1 MERIFHDKEASMSM
15 QSEGKDAKG
24 RNYDQVTRDGSS
36 SAGSMGTGGTGDI
49 GQMGGPGAGPVPKHG
64 SQQSASRSDDLLAG
78 DTTHQEADQAFS
90 GGSQGGQI
98 QTGME
103 GIGKGSGASRQSGQ
117 EGSQQSGQQAGQ
129 QGNMPSGQTDSDQ
142 YDQGTAPRER

>member
-1 MERIFHDKEASMSM
+1 MSM

-24 RNYDQVTRDGSS
+24 RNYDQATRDGSS

-49 GQMGGPGAGPVPKHG
+49 GAMGGENGG
-64 SQQSASRSDDLLAG
+64 SQQSASRTDDLLAG
-78 DTTHQEADQAFS
+78 DTTGQEADQAFS

-103 GIGKGSGASRQSGQ
+103 GIGKQGAGG
-117 EGSQQSGQQAGQ
+117 GSQQSTQQPAQ
-129 QGNMPSGQTDSDQ
+129 QSAQQSAQQPARQGSMPPGETDADQ

>member
-1 MERIFHDKEASMSM
+1 MSM

-24 RNYDQVTRDGSS
+24 RNYDQVTRDGTS
-36 SAGSMGTGGTGDI
+36 SAGSMGTGSTGDI
-49 GQMGGPGAGPVPKHG
+49 GQMGSQGQG

-103 GIGKGSGASRQSGQ
+103 GIRKGSGASRQSGQ
-117 EGSQQSGQQAGQ
+117 QSSQQSGQQAGQ

>member
-1 MERIFHDKEASMSM
+1 MSM

-24 RNYDQVTRDGSS
+24 RNYHQTTRDGTS

-49 GQMGGPGAGPVPKHG
+49 GAMG
-64 SQQSASRSDDLLAG
+64 SQEQGSRQSASRTDDLLAG
-78 DTTHQEADQAFS
+78 NTTDQEADQAFS

-103 GIGKGSGASRQSGQ
+103 GIGNRS
-117 EGSQQSGQQAGQ
+117 GSQQSGQQSGQ
-129 QGNMPSGQTDSDQ
+129 QPNQQKAMPSGQTDTDQ
-142 YDQGTAPRER
+142 YDQGTAPRE

>member
-1 MERIFHDKEASMSM
+1 MSM

-24 RNYDQVTRDGSS
+24 RNYDQVTRDGTS

-49 GQMGGPGAGPVPKHG
+49 GQMGSQGQG

-117 EGSQQSGQQAGQ
+117 QGSEQSGQ

>member
-1 MERIFHDKEASMSM
+1 MSM

-24 RNYDQVTRDGSS
+24 RNYDQVTRDGTS
-36 SAGSMGTGGTGDI
+36 SAGSMGAGGTGDI
-49 GQMGGPGAGPVPKHG
+49 GQMGSQGQG
-64 SQQSASRSDDLLAG
+64 SRQSASRSDDLLAG
-78 DTTHQEADQAFS
+78 DTTDQEADQAFS

-103 GIGKGSGASRQSGQ
+103 GIGKGSGSRQSGQ
-117 EGSQQSGQQAGQ
+117 QPGQQSSQQSSQQAGR

>member
-1 MERIFHDKEASMSM
+1 MSM

-36 SAGSMGTGGTGDI
+36 SAGSMGTGSTGDI
-49 GQMGGPGAGPVPKHG
+49 GQMGSEQQG

-90 GGSQGGQI
+90 GGSQGSQI

-103 GIGKGSGASRQSGQ
+103 GIGKGGGASRQSGQ

>member
-1 MERIFHDKEASMSM
+1 MSM

-24 RNYDQVTRDGSS
+24 RNYDQVTRDGTS
-36 SAGSMGTGGTGDI
+36 SAGSMGAGGTGDI
-49 GQMGGPGAGPVPKHG
+49 GQMGSQGQG
-64 SQQSASRSDDLLAG
+64 SRQSASRSDDLLAG

-103 GIGKGSGASRQSGQ
+103 GIGKGSGSRQSGQ
-117 EGSQQSGQQAGQ
+117 QPGQQSSQQSSQQAGR

>member
-1 MERIFHDKEASMSM
+1 MSM

-36 SAGSMGTGGTGDI
+36 SAGSMGTGGTGDV
-49 GQMGGPGAGPVPKHG
+49 GAMGGPGAGQDQG
-64 SQQSASRSDDLLAG
+64 SRQSASRTDDLLAG
-78 DTTHQEADQAFS
+78 DTTDQEADQAFS

-103 GIGKGSGASRQSGQ
+103 GIGKGGAGVGGNQQSA
-117 EGSQQSGQQAGQ
+117 QQSGQQGS
-129 QGNMPSGQTDSDQ
+129 MPTDKTDADQ

>member
-1 MERIFHDKEASMSM
+1 MSM

-24 RNYDQVTRDGSS
+24 RNYDQVTRDGTS

-49 GQMGGPGAGPVPKHG
+49 GAMGSDSLG

-103 GIGKGSGASRQSGQ
+103 GIGKRSGGAG
-117 EGSQQSGQQAGQ
+117 GSQQSGQGASQQSSQQAGQ
-129 QGNMPSGQTDSDQ
+129 QGNMPSDQTDADQ
-142 YDQGTAPRER
+142 YDQGTAPRE

>member
-1 MERIFHDKEASMSM
+1 MSM

-24 RNYDQVTRDGSS
+24 RNYDQITRDGTG
-36 SAGSMGTGGTGDI
+36 SAASMGTGGTGDI
-49 GQMGGPGAGPVPKHG
+49 GKMGSEAQG
-64 SQQSASRSDDLLAG
+64 SRQSASRTDDLLAG
-78 DTTHQEADQAFS
+78 STTDQEADQAFS

-103 GIGKGSGASRQSGQ
+103 GMGKGGSRQSGQ
-117 EGSQQSGQQAGQ
+117 PSSRQSGQQSGQQSVQ
-129 QGNMPSGQTDSDQ
+129 QGGMPSGRTDGDQ

>member
-1 MERIFHDKEASMSM
+1 MSM

-36 SAGSMGTGGTGDI
+36 SAGAHAAGGTGDI
-49 GQMGGPGAGPVPKHG
+49 GQMGSQGQG
-64 SQQSASRSDDLLAG
+64 SQHSASRSDDLLAG

-117 EGSQQSGQQAGQ
+117 QSSQQSGQQAGQ
-129 QGNMPSGQTDSDQ
+129 HGNMPSGQTDSDQ